1 MTKIKDAQ
9 RKYRPDRIKVLFVA
23 ESPPA
28 SGSYFYYG
36 GNRLLHEMRRAL
48 KEDQRTDADFLM
60 SFMKRGWY
68 LDDLV
73 QTPVKNQSELKNKC
87 RKARDDLAA
96 RIRRYSPCI
105 VVCLVRRIRDDVEIA
120 TLKAGSDACVYT
132 VSFPPRHSQR
142 FQAEMSLLRPRLE
155 RLP

>member
-1 MTKIKDAQ
+1 MTKIKAAQ

-28 SGSYFYYG
+28 NGIFIMA
-36 GNRLLHEMRRAL
+36 EIACCMRCDAPL
-48 KEDQRTDADFLM
+48 EKIQKTDADFLL

-73 QTPVKNQSELKNKC
+73 QTPVKKQSELKNKC
-87 RKARDDLAA
+87 RKARDDLAS
-96 RIRRYSPCI
+96 RIHRYSPCI
-105 VVCLVRRIRDDVEIA
+105 VVCLVPRIRDDVEIA
-120 TLKAGSDACVYT
+120 TLKAGSDACLYA
-132 VSFPPRHSQR
+132 VSFPPRHSER